1 VDRAIAHFRKFSC
14 NFFPDLGFSFLSLS
28 VFSYP
33 NKISFSAGLGDTSLG
48 VIYSNPKSNI
58 YLVKA
63 TLDANALLT
72 LSVYARQ
79 TQQSAQSFRPC
90 HSVEFDI

>member
-1 VDRAIAHFRKFSC
+1 MVATLDAA
-14 NFFPDLGFSFLSLS
+14 
-28 VFSYP
+28 
-33 NKISFSAGLGDTSLG
+33 TSLG

-79 TQQSAQSFRPC
+79 TQQSAQ
-90 HSVEFDI
+90 

>member
-1 VDRAIAHFRKFSC
+1 MESREKS
-14 NFFPDLGFSFLSLS
+14 G
-28 VFSYP
+28 
-33 NKISFSAGLGDTSLG
+33 TSLG

>member
-1 VDRAIAHFRKFSC
+1 MGYSKRELSNGQWFAS
-14 NFFPDLGFSFLSLS
+14 LG
-28 VFSYP
+28 
-33 NKISFSAGLGDTSLG
+33 TSLG
-48 VIYSNPKSNI
+48 VIYSNPQSNI

-63 TLDANALLT
+63 TLDANAFLT

-90 HSVEFDI
+90 HSVEFDV